1 MKKEKIIKYLKGTAK
16 VLEELSKE
24 INKFG
29 IDKKSVDLIKEV
41 GSDLLFKGV
50 TIGLFDIKDE
60 KQKLKTIERGN
71 KKKC

>member
-29 IDKKSVDLIKEV
+29 IDKK
-41 GSDLLFKGV
+41 
-50 TIGLFDIKDE
+50 
-60 KQKLKTIERGN
+60 R
-71 KKKC
+71 